1 MCVALLPL
9 SSVPHR
15 LIAMSTTA
23 TTVAST
29 IIGITPVVA
38 IVDVL
43 KEQHVLAYFPS
54 PLLELSREVEQTI
67 LGSK

>member
-1 MCVALLPL
+1 
-9 SSVPHR
+9 
-15 LIAMSTTA
+15 MSTTA

-54 PLLELSREVEQTI
+54 PLLELDVLLLSLAASSQRCSVIFLPCLWVWHSQA
-67 LGSK
+67 

>member
-1 MCVALLPL
+1 
-9 SSVPHR
+9 
-15 LIAMSTTA
+15 MSTTA